1 MNTTI
6 VLLGTG
12 NPKPDPRRM
21 GPSLA
26 IVCNEKA
33 YVVDFGPGIV
43 RRCQQAFEAGIE
55 ALAPRNLER
64 AFLTHLHS
72 DHTIGYPDLMF
83 TPWIAGRKRKLETH
97 GPEGLAAMTR
107 HIELAYAKDRE
118 VRVCGLEPN
127 NPEAYGT
134 IAHEIATPE
143 EHRLLP
149 CYRDDHIEVEAF
161 KVNHGEGWTAL
172 GYRFVTADRTIVVS
186 GDTAPHA
193 PLIDLWAGC
202 DVLVHEVYS
211 ATGFAARSAGW
222 QKYHAHMHTSSTQLA
237 EIARQVRPKLLLLT
251 HVLLWGAT
259 EDDLLQEIRSG
270 YDGEVICG
278 EDLGQY

>member
-12 NPKPDPRRM
+12 TPNPDSKRM
-21 GPSLA
+21 GPCLA

-33 YVVDFGPGIV
+33 YIVDFGAGVV
-43 RRCQQAFEAGIE
+43 RRCQQAFESGIE
-55 ALAPRNLER
+55 ALAPKNIDR

-83 TPWIAGRKRKLETH
+83 TSWIAGRKRRLETR

-107 HIELAYAKDRE
+107 HIELAYEKDRQ

-134 IAHEIATPE
+134 IAHEIPTPE
-143 EHRLLP
+143 ENRLVP
-149 CYRDDHIEVEAF
+149 CYRDDNIEVEAF
-161 KVNHGEGWTAL
+161 RVNHGEGWTAL
-172 GYRFVTADRTIVVS
+172 GYKFITADRTIVVS
-186 GDTAPHA
+186 GDTAPYA

-202 DVLVHEVYS
+202 DVLIHEVYS
-211 ATGFAARSAGW
+211 AKGFAARSAHW
-222 QKYHAHMHTSSTQLA
+222 QKYHSQMHTSSQQLA
-237 EIARQVRPKLLLLT
+237 EIANRVRPKLLLLT
-251 HVLLWGAT
+251 HLLLWGAT
-259 EDDLLQEIRSG
+259 EDELLDEIRSE
-270 YDGEVICG
+270 YRGEVICG
-278 EDLGQY
+278 EDLGRY

>member
-12 NPKPDPRRM
+12 TPNPDSKRM
-21 GPSLA
+21 GPCLA

-33 YVVDFGPGIV
+33 YIVDFGAGVV
-43 RRCQQAFEAGIE
+43 RRCQQAFESGIE
-55 ALAPRNLER
+55 ALAPKNIDR

-83 TPWIAGRKRKLETH
+83 TSWIAGRKRRLETR

-107 HIELAYAKDRE
+107 HIELAYEKDRQ

-134 IAHEIATPE
+134 IAHEIPTPE
-143 EHRLLP
+143 ENRLVP
-149 CYRDDHIEVEAF
+149 CYRDDNIEVEAF
-161 KVNHGEGWTAL
+161 RVNHGEGWTAL
-172 GYRFVTADRTIVVS
+172 GYKFITADRTIVVS
-186 GDTAPHA
+186 GDTAPYA

-202 DVLVHEVYS
+202 DVLIHEVYS
-211 ATGFAARSAGW
+211 AKGFAARSAHW
-222 QKYHAHMHTSSTQLA
+222 QKYHSQMHTSSQQLA
-237 EIARQVRPKLLLLT
+237 EIANRVRPKLLLLT
-251 HVLLWGAT
+251 HLLLWGAT
-259 EDDLLQEIRSG
+259 EDELLEEIRSE
-270 YDGEVICG
+270 YRGEDICG
-278 EDLGQY
+278 EDLGRY